1 MSINSLEK
9 YISNR
14 LTNHLMR
21 TGLILISYSV
31 YDIDNSNKGNI
42 NYRYSLEKFKQYIL
56 NAYI

>member
-21 TGLILISYSV
+21 TGLMLIV
-31 YDIDNSNKGNI
+31 FDN
-42 NYRYSLEKFKQYIL
+42 
-56 NAYI
+56 NAIMEIFAMIEVAV